1 MKAKKILATC
11 LAVAMMLSAAALP
24 TSASEVPQVSSS
36 IASTTVASRNV
47 QRNWTNLSIGTS
59 YTYLDTGNNYK
70 ISNWY
75 GSYATFVFENKSSS
89 DTITLRIT
97 DYDQNG
103 NQQHSYIKNLSGNGG
118 SATVKVT
125 PGGYYM
131 VEARSNKSISGV
143 NLSTYTEK

>member
-36 IASTTVASRNV
+36 IASTTVAPRNV

-89 DTITLRIT
+89 DIITLRIT
-97 DYDQNG
+97 DYDKNG
-103 NQQHSYIKNLSGNGG
+103 NQQHSYKTFL
-118 SATVKVT
+118 ATVEVL
-125 PGGYYM
+125 
-131 VEARSNKSISGV
+131 R
-143 NLSTYTEK
+143 

>member
-24 TSASEVPQVSSS
+24 TSASEVSQVSSS
-36 IASTTVASRNV
+36 IASTTVAPEMFKETG
-47 QRNWTNLSIGTS
+47 QIFLSVHPILTL
-59 YTYLDTGNNYK
+59 TLETITKFPTGMAF
-70 ISNWY
+70 
-75 GSYATFVFENKSSS
+75 YATFVFENKSSS

-97 DYDQNG
+97 DYDKNG

-118 SATVKVT
+118 STTVKVT
-125 PGGYYM
+125 PSGYYM
-131 VEARSNKSISGV
+131 VEVRSNKSISGV

>member
-36 IASTTVASRNV
+36 IASTTVAPRNV

-70 ISNWY
+70 ISNWMALMQLLFLKTKVPAIPLHY
-75 GSYATFVFENKSSS
+75 ESQIMTKTETNSILTSKTSLATAGA
-89 DTITLRIT
+89 LR
-97 DYDQNG
+97 
-103 NQQHSYIKNLSGNGG
+103 
-118 SATVKVT
+118 
-125 PGGYYM
+125 
-131 VEARSNKSISGV
+131 
-143 NLSTYTEK
+143 

>member
-24 TSASEVPQVSSS
+24 TSASEVSQVSSS
-36 IASTTVASRNV
+36 IASTTVAPRNV

-97 DYDQNG
+97 DYDKNG
-103 NQQHSYIKNLSGNGG
+103 NQQHS
-118 SATVKVT
+118 
-125 PGGYYM
+125 
-131 VEARSNKSISGV
+131 
-143 NLSTYTEK
+143 

>member
-1 MKAKKILATC
+1 MKAKRILATC

-36 IASTTVASRNV
+36 IASTTVTPRNV

-59 YTYLDTGNNYK
+59 YTYLDTGNNY
-70 ISNWY
+70 
-75 GSYATFVFENKSSS
+75 KSSS

-125 PGGYYM
+125 PSGYYM